1 LGAGVEVVG
10 GGGEKNESAVEGG
23 DEFGDDAAEDV
34 AVGLNGENGGD
45 GVGGIGPELDRVGN
59 AEIGEFGI
67 EVECFAEGAAK
78 FVPVDLQRR
87 EVLDGER
94 DVVAFT
100 A

>member
-1 LGAGVEVVG
+1 
-10 GGGEKNESAVEGG
+10 
-23 DEFGDDAAEDV
+23 
-34 AVGLNGENGGD
+34 
-45 GVGGIGPELDRVGN
+45 LDRVGN

-67 EVECFAEGAAK
+67 EVECFAERAAK